1 MRHTTITVTRA
12 LLVLALGA
20 ACALTSYA
28 QDDAVTPKIATVSLA
43 RVQAGY
49 TQLHTQEIELG
60 QWLQSRKSYHDQLTN
75 FVFLPKKEFEESVE
89 LVRKEPPLA
98 EADQTRLGELLRISD
113 KNDARFAELQAKPD
127 RTAEETAE
135 FNALQ
140 DMYDASVGTLKSLQQ
155 SIVEELGTKRNTALA
170 GLMDTVQQAV
180 IDTAKD
186 GGYDLVLD
194 ADMVFY
200 GGEDI
205 TDAVIERLNA
215 GTEQPAAA
223 QPAADQPATDQ
234 PVVGET
240 GQQGEQG
247 GAGGGQQTGGQGG

>member
-1 MRHTTITVTRA
+1 MRHTAMTVTRVLGA
-12 LLVLALGA
+12 LALAA
-20 ACALTSYA
+20 ACTFPSYA
-28 QDDAVTPKIATVSLA
+28 QDAAVRPKIAVVSLA

-49 TQLHTQEIELG
+49 TQLHTQEAELG
-60 QWLQSRKSYHDQLTN
+60 RWLQSRKSFHDQLTN
-75 FVFLPKKEFEESVE
+75 FVFLPKKEFEESIE
-89 LVRKEPPLA
+89 LVRKPTPLA
-98 EADQTRLGELLRISD
+98 EADKTRLDELQRISD

-140 DMYDASVGTLKSLQQ
+140 DMYDASAATLKSLQQ
-155 SIVEELGTKRNTALA
+155 SIVEELGSKRDTALA

-180 IDTAKD
+180 VETAKEE
-186 GGYDLVLD
+186 GFDLVLD

-205 TDAVIERLNA
+205 TDRVIERLNA
-215 GTEQPAAA
+215 GTEQPATE
-223 QPAADQPATDQ
+223 QPAA
-234 PVVGET
+234 GEQ

>member
-1 MRHTTITVTRA
+1 MRHTKITVTRA

-20 ACALTSYA
+20 ACALSSYA
-28 QDDAVTPKIATVSLA
+28 QDDAAGAKIAIVSLA

-49 TQLHTQEIELG
+49 TQLHTQEVELG
-60 QWLQSRKSYHDQLTN
+60 QWLQSRKDYHDQLTN
-75 FVFLPKKEFEESVE
+75 FVFLPTKEFEEAIE
-89 LVRKEPPLA
+89 LVRKQRA
-98 EADQTRLGELLRISD
+98 EADQTRLDELQRISD
-113 KNDARFAELQAKPD
+113 NNDARFAELQAKPD
-127 RTAEETAE
+127 RSAEETAE
-135 FNALQ
+135 FSGLQ

-186 GGYDLVLD
+186 GGYDVVLD
-194 ADMVFY
+194 ADIVFY

-215 GTEQPAAA
+215 GLEQPAAA
-223 QPAADQPATDQ
+223 QPAADEPA
-234 PVVGET
+234 VGGT
-240 GQQGEQG
+240 GQQDDQG
-247 GAGGGQQTGGQGG
+247 GAGGGQQNGGQGG

>member
-1 MRHTTITVTRA
+1 MRHNTITVTRA
-12 LLVLALGA
+12 LLALALGA
-20 ACALTSYA
+20 VCVLTSYA
-28 QDDAVTPKIATVSLA
+28 QDDAVRPKVATVSLA

-60 QWLQSRKSYHDQLTN
+60 QWMQSRRSYHDELTN
-75 FVFLPKKEFEESVE
+75 FVFLPRKEFEEAVDLLSRE
-89 LVRKEPPLA
+89 RA
-98 EADQTRLGELLRISD
+98 ETDQTRLDELRRISD
-113 KNDARFAELQAKPD
+113 KSDARFSELRAQVG
-127 RTAEETAE
+127 RSAEETAA

-140 DMYDASVGTLKSLQQ
+140 DMYDASVGTLKFLQQ
-155 SIVEELGTKRNTALA
+155 SIVEELSTRRDTALA

-180 IDTAKD
+180 VDTAKD
-186 GGYDLVLD
+186 GDYDLVLD

-215 GTEQPAAA
+215 GAEQPATEQPAAGEQG
-223 QPAADQPATDQ
+223 QP
-234 PVVGET
+234 
-240 GQQGEQG
+240 GEQG